1 MLEKKFVHTFKSMNF
16 DNRSKKSK
24 IKYIIIHYTET
35 KNVYDA
41 IKLLCSKKRMVSSHY
56 VIDLDGKIYKLVED
70 TKRAWHAG
78 LSSWKNEKNLNETSI
93 GIEIVNE
100 GEQNKKR
107 YPKIQIKSV
116 ILLLKYLKDKFKIN
130 KSNILA
136 HSDLSLIHI

>member
-1 MLEKKFVHTFKSMNF
+1 MN
-16 DNRSKKSK
+16 
-24 IKYIIIHYTET
+24 
-35 KNVYDA
+35 DA
-41 IKLLCSKKRMVSSHY
+41 IKLLCSKKRKVSSHY

-116 ILLLKYLKDKFKIN
+116 KTWLPK
-130 KSNILA
+130 
-136 HSDLSLIHI
+136 LIK